1 MASEAAVWYGPLRS
15 AQGDTGPSVAPT
27 TYHLCFDLAGR
38 PGWRNMAIDQT
49 MLERAGAGERWLRLY
64 RWAPHCLSFGRHE
77 PALRRYDRRKIREL
91 GLDVVRRPTGGRAVW
106 HAEELT
112 YALAVP
118 AHALGG
124 LRQAYEEIHR
134 MLLAAL
140 GMLGV
145 RAEMAPARRVAGLDA
160 GSCFSAPA
168 GGEIVIGGR
177 KVVGSAQ
184 LREGE
189 GLLQHG
195 SILLTGQQ
203 GMLQDITLGAG
214 PPDLAGPLADAIG
227 RPPAVR
233 EVADAVAAAA
243 ADRWG
248 GSWKRTPVSAGLLA
262 DAARHEAR
270 FRAPEWTWR
279 A

>member
-1 MASEAAVWYGPLRS
+1 MGSEG
-15 AQGDTGPSVAPT
+15 AQC
-27 TYHLCFDLAGR
+27 HLCFDLAGR
-38 PGWRNMAIDQT
+38 PGWQNMAIDQA

-77 PALRRYDRRKIREL
+77 PALRRYDRPKIGEL

-118 AHALGG
+118 GGALGG

-134 MLLAAL
+134 LLLAAL
-140 GMLGV
+140 RRLGA
-145 RAEMAPARRVAGLDA
+145 RAEMAPVRRTAGIDA
-160 GSCFSAPA
+160 GSCFASPA
-168 GGEIVIGGR
+168 GGEIMIGGR

-184 LREGE
+184 LREGA

-195 SILLTGQQ
+195 SILLSGLQ
-203 GMLQDITLGAG
+203 GTVHDVTLGGG
-214 PPDLAGPLADAIG
+214 PPDLSVGLAEAIG
-227 RPPAVR
+227 HSPDLG
-233 EVADAVAAAA
+233 EVAETVASAA

-248 GSWKRTPVSAGLLA
+248 GTWERTPVSAELLA
-262 DAARHEAR
+262 DAARHETR
-270 FRAPEWTWR
+270 FRSPEWTWR
-279 A
+279 T

>member
-1 MASEAAVWYGPLRS
+1 
-15 AQGDTGPSVAPT
+15 
-27 TYHLCFDLAGR
+27 
-38 PGWRNMAIDQT
+38 MAIDQA

-64 RWAPHCLSFGRHE
+64 RWAPPCLSFGRHE
-77 PALRRYDRRKIREL
+77 PALRRYDRPRIGEL
-91 GLDVVRRPTGGRAVW
+91 KLDVVRRPTGGRAVW

-118 AHALGG
+118 GDAFGG

-134 MLLAAL
+134 MLLSAL
-140 GMLGV
+140 GTLGA
-145 RAEMAPARRVAGLDA
+145 RAKMAPARRTAGLDA
-160 GSCFSAPA
+160 GSCFSSPA

-184 LREGE
+184 LREGV

-203 GMLQDITLGAG
+203 GIVQDITLGGG

-227 RPPAVR
+227 RSPGAL

-248 GSWKRTPVSAGLLA
+248 GSWNRTPVSADLLA
-262 DAARHEAR
+262 EAARHEAR
-270 FRAPEWTWR
+270 FRSLEWTWR

>member
-1 MASEAAVWYGPLRS
+1 
-15 AQGDTGPSVAPT
+15 
-27 TYHLCFDLAGR
+27 
-38 PGWRNMAIDQT
+38 MAIDQA

-64 RWAPHCLSFGRHE
+64 RWAPPCLSFGRHE
-77 PALRRYDRRKIREL
+77 PALRRYDRPRIGEL
-91 GLDVVRRPTGGRAVW
+91 KLDVVRRPTGGRAVW

-118 AHALGG
+118 GDAFGG

-134 MLLAAL
+134 MLLSAL
-140 GMLGV
+140 GTLGA
-145 RAEMAPARRVAGLDA
+145 RAKMAPARRTAGLDA
-160 GSCFSAPA
+160 GSCFSSPA

-184 LREGE
+184 LREGV

-203 GMLQDITLGAG
+203 GIVQNITLGGG

-227 RPPAVR
+227 RSPGAL

-248 GSWKRTPVSAGLLA
+248 GSWNRTPVSADLLA
-262 DAARHEAR
+262 EAARHEAR
-270 FRAPEWTWR
+270 FRSLEWTWR

>member
-1 MASEAAVWYGPLRS
+1 
-15 AQGDTGPSVAPT
+15 
-27 TYHLCFDLAGR
+27 
-38 PGWRNMAIDQT
+38 MAIDQA

-64 RWAPHCLSFGRHE
+64 RWAPPCLSFGRHE
-77 PALRRYDRRKIREL
+77 PALRRYDRPRIGEL
-91 GLDVVRRPTGGRAVW
+91 KLDVVRRPTGGRAVW

-118 AHALGG
+118 GDAFGG

-134 MLLAAL
+134 MLLSAL
-140 GMLGV
+140 GTLGA
-145 RAEMAPARRVAGLDA
+145 RAKMAPARRTAGLDA
-160 GSCFSAPA
+160 GSCFSSPA

-184 LREGE
+184 LREGV

-203 GMLQDITLGAG
+203 GIVQDITLGGG

-227 RPPAVR
+227 RSPGAL
-233 EVADAVAAAA
+233 EVANAVAAAA

-248 GSWKRTPVSAGLLA
+248 GSWNRTPVSADLLTE
-262 DAARHEAR
+262 AARHEAR
-270 FRAPEWTWR
+270 FRSPEWTWR